1 MFENGYVMNIY
12 KDNTSLTM
20 KQMKE
25 IFKKDLWMP
34 ADECLKMGLVDEIK

>member
-1 MFENGYVMNIY
+1 MNIY
-12 KDNTSLTM
+12 KENTNLTM

-34 ADECLKMGLVDEIK
+34 SEECLKMGLVDEIK